1 MTKTT
6 CVIDRGISGINV
18 LFTLRMH
25 SLGSLEGK
33 CNLLYPLRCPVD
45 KKESAICDKMA
56 KKRKV
61 VLQLVD
67 YMDNFGL
74 G

>member
-45 KKESAICDKMA
+45 KESAICDKMA